1 MLRISKFHFLKFRV
15 DKRLL
20 ASKKTFDWHDY
31 LNSFL
36 FKETKNIKN
45 VNLFE
50 NYLTKKLSVENLVS
64 KLLEIDKLQFSLL
77 NEEGLHNFKMINNP
91 HILDRHCGNSR
102 LKNLFKQF
110 EFYEVKDRPSSA
122 IYDLEYRGKAQKIKR
137 LI

>member
-1 MLRISKFHFLKFRV
+1 MLRISKFSFFKFRV
-15 DKRLL
+15 DKRLFS
-20 ASKKTFDWHDY
+20 SKKTFDWQDY
-31 LNSFL
+31 LNLFL

-77 NEEGLHNFKMINNP
+77 NKEELHIFKMINNP
-91 HILDRHCGNSR
+91 HILERHHENES
-102 LKNLFKQF
+102 LKHLFKQF
-110 EFYEVKDRPSSA
+110 EFYEEKDRPLSA
-122 IYDLEYRGKAQKIKR
+122 IDDLDNTEKATNIKR

>member
-1 MLRISKFHFLKFRV
+1 MLKISKLSFFKFRV
-15 DKRLL
+15 DKRLFS
-20 ASKKTFDWHDY
+20 AKKKFEWQDY
-31 LNSFL
+31 LNSFF

-77 NEEGLHNFKMINNP
+77 NEEELHIFKNINNP
-91 HILDRHCGNSR
+91 HILERHCGNES

-110 EFYEVKDRPSSA
+110 EFYEEKCRPLPA
-122 IYDLEYRGKAQKIKR
+122 INDLDNTGQATNIKR